1 MHKDKFLINRLEED
15 IEILSNFFNC
25 FIITDARFKKELT
38 ELKEKYKDVV
48 TIKLERTNYDDE
60 LSEEERSHVTEIEV
74 DKINNVKYLVQN
86 NSFKDLK
93 EYAEMIISKEED
105 DII

>member
-1 MHKDKFLINRLEED
+1 MSEKDKMLKG
-15 IEILSNFFNC
+15 EIYN
-25 FIITDARFKKELT
+25 A
-38 ELKEKYKDVV
+38 
-48 TIKLERTNYDDE
+48 NYDDE